1 MDLYAYSQ
9 IDKYQKILEDNKIEI
24 MRLRGIRLMKDEEL
38 VTEDNIKECLENDN
52 LCILV
57 NWLQQHSDD
66 FWSSEHA
73 DDDHEA
79 FIWDEKHENVIDYDF
94 KKVHGAD
101 RKAIKYRWAKN
112 EKAVRK
118 QFELF
123 NKYVGQNVLYV
134 HARQGGGNRKW
145 CPIDTKHPM
154 YLADVDDAFDAT
166 YCDIY
171 YDLDKAVTSN
181 E

>member
-24 MRLRGIRLMKDEEL
+24 MRLRGLRLMEEEEL
-38 VTEDNIKECLENDN
+38 VTEDGIKERLENDR
-52 LCILV
+52 LEILV
-57 NWLQQHSDD
+57 NWLQQHSDVC
-66 FWSSEHA
+66 WSSEHA
-73 DDDHEA
+73 NDDHPA

-94 KKVHGAD
+94 SKVHGAD
-101 RKAIKYRWAKN
+101 RQAIKYRWARN
-112 EKAVRK
+112 ERNVRA
-118 QFELF
+118 QFTLF

-145 CPIDTKHPM
+145 YPIDTKHPM

-171 YDLDKAVTSN
+171 YDLDKAATSN